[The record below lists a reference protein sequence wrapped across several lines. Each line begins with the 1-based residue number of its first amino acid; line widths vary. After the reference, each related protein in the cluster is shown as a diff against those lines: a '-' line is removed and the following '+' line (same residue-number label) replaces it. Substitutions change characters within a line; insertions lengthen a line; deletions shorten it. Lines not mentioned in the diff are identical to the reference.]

1 MPEWAEQQ
9 AHSQCCGFTMD
20 TLEAMAVSG
29 FAMLSG
35 ESQTSIRP
43 PTVSIFELNR
53 VYRTAREQEVE
64 FFDNVTAGQMH
75 ELFRASHV
83 NVPWDIL
90 DASLRDLRRRL
101 AEPKPS
107 AAVVADVDAAP
118 DSALAKASSSEV
130 QGPVSPSHADA
141 QATISVG
148 DVLLFFAIICPWNSV
163 DQIASLV
170 ITTSKAAGPATEGAN
185 AGAATSGLTPKQVAQ
200 VLRIAGVEQA
210 AIVEYLSGASPNA
223 YVDYDGLL
231 SLFHEYPTFQEHTIT
246 NAKLK
251 REATKKFAT
260 AADFPKSQGPTST
273 LQQLA
278 HHAYDGD
285 IVECLRKLRPPLP
298 RDAVSAY
305 LADGPPSAQ
314 SLLPAYVAAVDVS
327 DAGDTTLGNRNALDL
342 LLRIYFGPSALQLI
356 LSGDGSTQRIV
367 TSVAKRIHSLL
378 IGNNSSVARASSTET
393 DGSAGGD
400 QDPFPPAVTVALVF
414 AVLLLNEDLRSNSV
428 SAAQKWGF
436 SEIEAMLRPLWSNV
450 FHGAQVAGSSMASR
464 KLLEELAKTT
474 FSNVRE
480 NPIPSVFGD
489 AHNSSG
495 WASKKVLL
503 VAFRLFLDDHRITNG
518 AAKSVV
524 KEVLGNIQA
533 SEDAKRIREACD
545 RATTASI
552 RAARG
557 ELEESTA
564 DLRLLERLYGRLL
577 NFVGDSPDPSR
588 ASPAPGS
595 SDDTASVSSSAP
607 SLMDCANTIA
617 SSAKS
622 AAVQAVANKLVF
634 YDVDRLEGEVGRL
647 EQLVQWLDGYSQDLL
662 ARSQA
667 VAAAAQP
674 AAAVT
679 TSTVHPPPAPKPTEK
694 Q

>member
-1 MPEWAEQQ
+1 
-9 AHSQCCGFTMD
+9 MD

-53 VYRTAREQEVE
+53 VYRTAREQEVD
-64 FFDNVTAGQMH
+64 FFDNVSPGQMH

-83 NVPWDIL
+83 NMPWDIL

-101 AEPKPS
+101 MEPKPAMVAANVAS
-107 AAVVADVDAAP
+107 AS
-118 DSALAKASSSEV
+118 DSASAQASSSEI
-130 QGPVSPSHADA
+130 PAAVSPSPIEPDV
-141 QATISVG
+141 TISVG
-148 DVLLFFAIICPWNSV
+148 DALLFFAIVCPWNSV

-170 ITTSKAAGPATEGAN
+170 ITTSKAAG
-185 AGAATSGLTPKQVAQ
+185 AAADDGNGGVVASGLTPSQVAQ

-210 AIVEYLSGASPNA
+210 VVAEYLSGASSDTC
-223 YVDYDGLL
+223 VDYDALL

-251 REATKKFAT
+251 REATKKFAA
-260 AADFPKSQGPTST
+260 AADFPRSPGPTST

-285 IVECLRKLRPPLP
+285 VVECLRKLRPPLP

-327 DAGDTTLGNRNALDL
+327 DAGDTTLGNRNALDA
-342 LLRIYFGPSALQLI
+342 LLRIYFGPGALQLI
-356 LSGDGSTQRIV
+356 LSGDEPTHRIV
-367 TSVAKRIHSLL
+367 ASVACRIHSLL
-378 IGNNSSVARASSTET
+378 TGDKSSVARTSTGEK
-393 DGSAGGD
+393 DGSMGGD
-400 QDPFPPAVTVALVF
+400 QDPLPSAITVALVF
-414 AVLLLNEDLRSNSV
+414 AVLLLNEDLRSSSV
-428 SAAQKWGF
+428 STAQKWG
-436 SEIEAMLRPLWSNV
+436 SGEVDAMLRPLWSNM
-450 FHGAQVAGSSMASR
+450 FHGGGGTQGAGSSMASR
-464 KLLEELAKTT
+464 KQLEELAKTT
-474 FSNVRE
+474 FSSVRE
-480 NPIPSVFGD
+480 SPIPSVFGD

-495 WASKKVLL
+495 WASKKTLL
-503 VAFRLFLDDHRITNG
+503 AAFRLFLDGQRTTSNG
-518 AAKSVV
+518 NAATSVV

-545 RATTASI
+545 RATAASI
-552 RAARG
+552 RAACG
-557 ELEESTA
+557 ELEESTS
-564 DLRLLERLYGRLL
+564 DLKLLERLYARLL
-577 NFVGDSPDPSR
+577 SFVGESTGPTR

-595 SDDTASVSSSAP
+595 GGGDAVSASSSSAQP
-607 SLMDCANTIA
+607 SLMDCASTIA

-647 EQLVQWLDGYSQDLL
+647 EQMVQWLDGYSQDLL

-667 VAAAAQP
+667 VAAAAHPP
-674 AAAVT
+674 APPANT
-679 TSTVHPPPAPKPTEK
+679 TSAVRHPPPPAQKPTTGTD
-694 Q
+694 